1 MNDQWKKI
9 PKDIKNNIFYAL
21 TEYHNNTLSFI
32 SAKDLSR
39 LVSRYEYE
47 NNILDFFNRI
57 GLPMYFDKESKT
69 YKEKNN
75 GR

>member
-1 MNDQWKKI
+1 MNNQWKKI
-9 PKDIKNNIFYAL
+9 PKCIRNNIFNTL

-32 SAKDLSR
+32 STKDLSR

-47 NNILDFFNRI
+47 NNILDFFNKI
-57 GLPMYFDKESKT
+57 GLPMYFDKESNT

>member
-1 MNDQWKKI
+1 MNNQWKKI
-9 PKDIKNNIFYAL
+9 PKNIKDNIFYVL

-32 SAKDLSR
+32 STKDLSR

-47 NNILDFFNRI
+47 HNVLDFFSKI
-57 GLPMYFDKESKT
+57 GLPMYFDKESNT
-69 YKEKNN
+69 YKEKND